1 MNIKLLNLIALSGLF
16 FVSCSNDDDNNNSNN
31 VDAPETYKFER
42 NGLTTVSYSGQTCRL
57 IMAGEIYD
65 AFKDTSKTVEDI
77 NNMFANGTG
86 FSEELC
92 SKNIRSKTASSATA
106 SSTVKPLFDAFIEET
121 VNDVFPRWNSPA
133 SIGNSGY
140 ITESNGNKRYVN
152 SKGLELDQA
161 FAKGLIGGL
170 CLDQITNNYLTVG
183 KLDVGNNTSDN
194 YNKVLNGDNN
204 YTTMEHYWDEGFGYL
219 YGLEADQEN
228 PTYSDNGDI
237 LLNKYAGKV
246 NGSDAG
252 QVNMSAVYD
261 AFIAGRTAI
270 VNNDYVKR
278 DLEAAKIKLHLDKII
293 AIRAAYYLEA
303 GAEIIANGDVR
314 PDAFHDLSE
323 GYGFVL
329 SLQFTDF
336 FNNAEVE
343 VLLDQ
348 LIEGDGFW
356 KVESSTLNTM
366 AQQIRTKSNI

>member
-1 MNIKLLNLIALSGLF
+1 MSIKLLNIIALSGLF
-16 FVSCSNDDDNNNSNN
+16 FVACINDDGNNNSNHM
-31 VDAPETYKFER
+31 DAPETYKFDR
-42 NGLTTVSYSGQTCRL
+42 NGLTTVSFSGQTCRL
-57 IMAGEIYD
+57 TMAGEIYD

-106 SSTVKPLFDAFIEET
+106 SSTVKPMFDAFIEET
-121 VNDVFPRWNSPA
+121 VNEVFPKWNSPA
-133 SIGNSGY
+133 SAGKSGY
-140 ITESNGNKRYVN
+140 ITESNGKKRYVN

-161 FAKGLIGGL
+161 FVKGLIGGL
-170 CLDQITNNYLTVG
+170 CLDQITNNYLTIG
-183 KLDVGNNTSDN
+183 KLDVGNNISDN
-194 YNKVLNGDNN
+194 DNEVLNGDNN

-228 PTYSDNGDI
+228 PTYSENGDI

-252 QVNMSAVYD
+252 QVDMSSVND

-270 VNNDYVKR
+270 VNNDYTKR
-278 DLEAAKIKLHLDKII
+278 DLEAAKIKLYLDKII

-303 GAEIIANGDVR
+303 AAEIIANGDAR

-336 FNNAEVE
+336 FYNAEVE

-348 LIEGDGFW
+348 LLKGDGFW
-356 KVESSTLNTM
+356 KVESITLNTM

>member
-1 MNIKLLNLIALSGLF
+1 MSIKLLNIIALSGLF
-16 FVSCSNDDDNNNSNN
+16 FVACTNDDGNNNSNHM
-31 VDAPETYKFER
+31 DAPETYKFDR
-42 NGLTTVSYSGQTCRL
+42 NGLTTVSFSGQTCRL
-57 IMAGEIYD
+57 TMAGEIYD
-65 AFKDTSKTVEDI
+65 ALKDTSKTVEDI

-106 SSTVKPLFDAFIEET
+106 SSTVKPMFDTFIEET
-121 VNDVFPRWNSPA
+121 VNEVFPKWNSPA
-133 SIGNSGY
+133 SAGKSGY
-140 ITESNGNKRYVN
+140 ITESNGKKRYVN

-161 FAKGLIGGL
+161 FVKGLIGGL
-170 CLDQITNNYLTVG
+170 CLDQITNNYLTIG
-183 KLDVGNNTSDN
+183 KLDVGNNISDN
-194 YNKVLNGDNN
+194 DNEVLNGDNN

-228 PTYSDNGDI
+228 PTYSENGDI

-252 QVNMSAVYD
+252 QVDMSSVND

-270 VNNDYVKR
+270 VNNDYTKR

-293 AIRAAYYLEA
+293 AIRAAYYIEA
-303 GAEIIANGDVR
+303 AAEIIANGDAR

-336 FNNAEVE
+336 FTNAEVE

-348 LIEGDGFW
+348 LLEGDGFW
-356 KVESSTLNTM
+356 KVESSTLNTI

>member
-1 MNIKLLNLIALSGLF
+1 MSIKLLNLISLTGLF
-16 FVSCSNDDDNNNSNN
+16 LVSCSNDDDNNNSNHID
-31 VDAPETYKFER
+31 VPETYKFER

-57 IMAGEIYD
+57 TMASEIYD

-133 SIGNSGY
+133 SNGNSGY
-140 ITESNGNKRYVN
+140 IIESNGKKRYVN

-161 FAKGLIGGL
+161 FVKGLIGGL

-183 KLDVGNNTSDN
+183 KLDVGNNISDN
-194 YNKVLNGDNN
+194 DNEVLNGDNN

-246 NGSDAG
+246 NGSDAD
-252 QVNMSAVYD
+252 QVDMSSVYD

-270 VNNDYVKR
+270 VNNDYTKR
-278 DLEAAKIKLHLDKII
+278 DLEAAKIKLYLDKII

-303 GAEIIANGDVR
+303 AAEIIANRDAR

-336 FNNAEVE
+336 FTNAEVE

-348 LIEGDGFW
+348 LLEGDGFW

>member
-1 MNIKLLNLIALSGLF
+1 MSIKLLNIIALSGLF
-16 FVSCSNDDDNNNSNN
+16 FVACINDDGNNNSNHM
-31 VDAPETYKFER
+31 DAPETYKFDR
-42 NGLTTVSYSGQTCRL
+42 NGLTTVSFSGQTCRL
-57 IMAGEIYD
+57 TMAGEIYD

-106 SSTVKPLFDAFIEET
+106 SSTVKPMFDAFIEET
-121 VNDVFPRWNSPA
+121 VNEVFPKWNSPA
-133 SIGNSGY
+133 SAGKSGY
-140 ITESNGNKRYVN
+140 ITESNGKKRYVN

-161 FAKGLIGGL
+161 FVKGLIGGL

-183 KLDVGNNTSDN
+183 KLDVGNNISDN
-194 YNKVLNGDNN
+194 DNEVLNGDNN

-228 PTYSDNGDI
+228 PTYSENGDI

-252 QVNMSAVYD
+252 QVDMSSVND

-270 VNNDYVKR
+270 VNNDYTKR
-278 DLEAAKIKLHLDKII
+278 DLEAAKIKLYLDKII

-303 GAEIIANGDVR
+303 AAEIIANGDAR

-336 FNNAEVE
+336 FYNAEVE

-348 LIEGDGFW
+348 LLKGDGFW
-356 KVESSTLNTM
+356 KVESITLNTM

>member
-1 MNIKLLNLIALSGLF
+1 MSIKLLNIIALSGLF
-16 FVSCSNDDDNNNSNN
+16 FVACINDDGNNNSNHM
-31 VDAPETYKFER
+31 DAPETYKFDR
-42 NGLTTVSYSGQTCRL
+42 NGLTTVSFSGQTCRL
-57 IMAGEIYD
+57 TMAGEIYD

-106 SSTVKPLFDAFIEET
+106 SSTVKPMFDAFIEET
-121 VNDVFPRWNSPA
+121 VNEVFPKWNSPA
-133 SIGNSGY
+133 SAGKSGY
-140 ITESNGNKRYVN
+140 ITESNGKKRYVN

-161 FAKGLIGGL
+161 FVKGLIGGL
-170 CLDQITNNYLTVG
+170 CLDQITNNYLTIG
-183 KLDVGNNTSDN
+183 KLDVGNNISDN
-194 YNKVLNGDNN
+194 DNEVLNGDNN

-252 QVNMSAVYD
+252 QVDMSSVND

-270 VNNDYVKR
+270 VNNDYTKR
-278 DLEAAKIKLHLDKII
+278 DLEAAKIKLYLDKII

-303 GAEIIANGDVR
+303 AAEIIANGDAR

-336 FNNAEVE
+336 FYNAEVE

-348 LIEGDGFW
+348 LLKGDGFW
-356 KVESSTLNTM
+356 KVESITLNTM

>member
-1 MNIKLLNLIALSGLF
+1 MSIKLLNIIALSGLF
-16 FVSCSNDDDNNNSNN
+16 FVACTNDDGNNNSNN
-31 VDAPETYKFER
+31 MDAPETYKFER
-42 NGLTTVSYSGQTCRL
+42 NGLTTVSFSGQTCRL
-57 IMAGEIYD
+57 TMAGEIYD
-65 AFKDTSKTVEDI
+65 ALKDTSKTVEDI

-106 SSTVKPLFDAFIEET
+106 SSTVKPMFDAFIEET
-121 VNDVFPRWNSPA
+121 VNEVFPKWNSPA
-133 SIGNSGY
+133 SAGKSGY
-140 ITESNGNKRYVN
+140 ITESNGKKRYVN

-161 FAKGLIGGL
+161 FVKGLIGGL

-183 KLDVGNNTSDN
+183 KLDVGNNISDN
-194 YNKVLNGDNN
+194 DNEVLNGDNN

-228 PTYSDNGDI
+228 PTYSENGDI

-252 QVNMSAVYD
+252 QVDMSSVND

-270 VNNDYVKR
+270 VNNDYTKR
-278 DLEAAKIKLHLDKII
+278 DLEAAKIKLYLDKII

-303 GAEIIANGDVR
+303 AAEIIANGDAR

-329 SLQFTDF
+329 SLQFTDLF
-336 FNNAEVE
+336 TNAEVE

-348 LIEGDGFW
+348 LLEGDGFW
-356 KVESSTLNTM
+356 KVESSTLNTI

>member
-1 MNIKLLNLIALSGLF
+1 MSIKLLNIIALSGLF
-16 FVSCSNDDDNNNSNN
+16 FVACINDDGNNNSNHM
-31 VDAPETYKFER
+31 DAPETYKFDR
-42 NGLTTVSYSGQTCRL
+42 NGLTTVSFSGQTCRL
-57 IMAGEIYD
+57 TMAGEIYD

-106 SSTVKPLFDAFIEET
+106 SSTVKPMFDAFIEET
-121 VNDVFPRWNSPA
+121 VNEVFPKWNSPA
-133 SIGNSGY
+133 SAGKSGY
-140 ITESNGNKRYVN
+140 ITESNGKKRYVN

-161 FAKGLIGGL
+161 FVKGLIGGL

-183 KLDVGNNTSDN
+183 KLDVGNNISDN
-194 YNKVLNGDNN
+194 DNEVLNGDNN

-228 PTYSDNGDI
+228 PTYSENGDI

-246 NGSDAG
+246 NGSDAD
-252 QVNMSAVYD
+252 QVDMSSVYD

-270 VNNDYVKR
+270 VNNDYTKR
-278 DLEAAKIKLHLDKII
+278 DLEAAKIKLYLDKII

-303 GAEIIANGDVR
+303 AAEIIANGDAR

-336 FNNAEVE
+336 FYNAEVE

-348 LIEGDGFW
+348 LLEGDGFW
-356 KVESSTLNTM
+356 KVESSTLNTI

>member
-1 MNIKLLNLIALSGLF
+1 MNIKILNLIALSGLF
-16 FVSCSNDDDNNNSNN
+16 FVSCTYDRNSDNLNHI
-31 VDAPETYKFER
+31 DAPETYKFER
-42 NGLTTVSYSGQTCRL
+42 NGLTTISYSGQTCRL
-57 IMAGEIYD
+57 TMAGEIYN
-65 AFKDTSKTVEDI
+65 AFKDTSKSIEDI

-86 FSEELC
+86 FSVELC

-140 ITESNGNKRYVN
+140 ITESNGKKRYVN

-161 FAKGLIGGL
+161 FIKGLIGGL

-183 KLDVGNNTSDN
+183 KLDVGNNISDN
-194 YNKVLNGDNN
+194 DNEVLNGDNN

-219 YGLEADQEN
+219 YGLEADTEK
-228 PTYSDNGDI
+228 PTYSDNGDV

-252 QVNMSAVYD
+252 QVNMLAVYD

-278 DLEAAKIKLHLDKII
+278 DLEAAKIKKALDEII

-303 GAEIIANGDVR
+303 GAEIIANGDAR

-323 GYGFVL
+323 GYGFIL

-336 FNNAEVE
+336 FTNTEVE
-343 VLLDQ
+343 VLLNQ
-348 LIEGDGFW
+348 LLEGDGFW
-356 KVESSTLNTM
+356 KVESSTLTTM

>member
-1 MNIKLLNLIALSGLF
+1 MSIKLLNLISLTGLF
-16 FVSCSNDDDNNNSNN
+16 LVSCSNDDDNNNSNHI
-31 VDAPETYKFER
+31 DAPETYKFER

-57 IMAGEIYD
+57 TMASEIYD

-140 ITESNGNKRYVN
+140 IIESNGKKRYVN

-161 FAKGLIGGL
+161 FVKGLIGGL

-183 KLDVGNNTSDN
+183 KLDVGNNISDN
-194 YNKVLNGDNN
+194 DNEVLNGDNN

-246 NGSDAG
+246 NGSDAD
-252 QVNMSAVYD
+252 QVDMSSVYD

-270 VNNDYVKR
+270 VNNDYTKR
-278 DLEAAKIKLHLDKII
+278 DLEAAKIKLYLDKII

-303 GAEIIANGDVR
+303 AAEIIANRDAR

-336 FNNAEVE
+336 FTNAEVE

-348 LIEGDGFW
+348 LLEGDGFW
-356 KVESSTLNTM
+356 KVESNTLNTM

>member
-1 MNIKLLNLIALSGLF
+1 MNIKLLNIIALSGLV
-16 FVSCSNDDDNNNSNN
+16 FVGCSYERNNDNSNN
-31 VDAPETYKFER
+31 IDAPETYKFER
-42 NGLTTVSYSGQTCRL
+42 NGLTTISYSGQTCRL
-57 IMAGEIYD
+57 TMASEIYD

-77 NNMFANGTG
+77 NNMFANGAG

-121 VNDVFPRWNSPA
+121 VSDVFPRWNSPA

-140 ITESNGNKRYVN
+140 ITESNGKKRYVN

-161 FAKGLIGGL
+161 FVKGLIGGL

-183 KLDVGNNTSDN
+183 KLDVGNNISDN
-194 YNKVLNGDNN
+194 DNELLDGDNN

-219 YGLEADQEN
+219 YGLEADPEN

-252 QVNMSAVYD
+252 QVDMSAVYD

-278 DLEAAKIKLHLDKII
+278 DLEAAKIKKALDEII

-303 GAEIIANGDVR
+303 GAEIIANGDAR

-323 GYGFVL
+323 GYGFIL

-336 FNNAEVE
+336 FTNAEVE
-343 VLLDQ
+343 VLLNQ
-348 LIEGDGFW
+348 LLEGDGFW
-356 KVESSTLNTM
+356 KVESSTLTTM

>member
-1 MNIKLLNLIALSGLF
+1 MSIKLLNIIALSGLF
-16 FVSCSNDDDNNNSNN
+16 FVACTNDDGNNNSNN
-31 VDAPETYKFER
+31 MDAPETYKFER
-42 NGLTTVSYSGQTCRL
+42 NGLTTVSFSGQTCRL
-57 IMAGEIYD
+57 TMAGEIYD

-106 SSTVKPLFDAFIEET
+106 SSTVKPMFDAFIEET
-121 VNDVFPRWNSPA
+121 VNEVFPKWNSPA
-133 SIGNSGY
+133 SAGKSGY
-140 ITESNGNKRYVN
+140 ITESNGKKRYVN

-161 FAKGLIGGL
+161 FVKGLIGGL

-183 KLDVGNNTSDN
+183 KLDVGNNISDN
-194 YNKVLNGDNN
+194 DNEVLNGDNN

-228 PTYSDNGDI
+228 PTYSENGDI

-252 QVNMSAVYD
+252 QVDMSSVND

-270 VNNDYVKR
+270 VNNDYTKR
-278 DLEAAKIKLHLDKII
+278 DLEAAKIKLYLDKII

-303 GAEIIANGDVR
+303 AAEIIANGDAR

-329 SLQFTDF
+329 SLQFTDLF
-336 FNNAEVE
+336 TNAEVE

-348 LIEGDGFW
+348 LLEGDGFW
-356 KVESSTLNTM
+356 KVESSTLNTI

>member
-1 MNIKLLNLIALSGLF
+1 MNVKLLNVITLSGLLF
-16 FVSCSNDDDNNNSNN
+16 FNCSYDRNNENSNHI
-31 VDAPETYKFER
+31 DAPETYMFER
-42 NGLTTVSYSGQTCRL
+42 NGITTISYSGQTCRL
-57 IMAGEIYD
+57 NMAGEIYD

-86 FSEELC
+86 FSVELC

-140 ITESNGNKRYVN
+140 ITESNGKKRYVN

-161 FAKGLIGGL
+161 FIKGLIGGL

-183 KLDVGNNTSDN
+183 KLDVGNNISDN
-194 YNKVLNGDNN
+194 DNEVLDGDNN

-219 YGLEADQEN
+219 YGLEADQKN
-228 PTYSDNGDI
+228 PTYSDNGDV

-246 NGSDAG
+246 NGSDTG
-252 QVNMSAVYD
+252 QVDMSAVYD

-278 DLEAAKIKLHLDKII
+278 DLEAAKIKKALNEII

-303 GAEIIANGDVR
+303 GAEIIANGDAR

-336 FNNAEVE
+336 FTNAEVE
-343 VLLDQ
+343 ILLDQ
-348 LIEGDGFW
+348 LLEGDGFW

-366 AQQIRTKSNI
+366 AHQIRIKSNI

>member
-1 MNIKLLNLIALSGLF
+1 MSIKLLNIIALSGLF
-16 FVSCSNDDDNNNSNN
+16 FVACTNDDGNNNSNN
-31 VDAPETYKFER
+31 MDAPETYKFER
-42 NGLTTVSYSGQTCRL
+42 NGLTTVSFSGQTCRL
-57 IMAGEIYD
+57 TMAGEIYD
-65 AFKDTSKTVEDI
+65 ALKDTSKTVEDI

-106 SSTVKPLFDAFIEET
+106 SSTVKPMFDAFIEET
-121 VNDVFPRWNSPA
+121 VNEVFPKWNSPA
-133 SIGNSGY
+133 SAGKSGY
-140 ITESNGNKRYVN
+140 ITESNGKKRYVN

-161 FAKGLIGGL
+161 FVKGLIGGL

-183 KLDVGNNTSDN
+183 KLDVGNNISDN
-194 YNKVLNGDNN
+194 DNEVLNGDNN

-228 PTYSDNGDI
+228 PTYSENGDI

-252 QVNMSAVYD
+252 QVDMSSVND

-270 VNNDYVKR
+270 VNNDYTKR

-303 GAEIIANGDVR
+303 AAEIIANGDAR

-329 SLQFTDF
+329 SLQFTDLVT
-336 FNNAEVE
+336 NAEVE

-348 LIEGDGFW
+348 LLEGDGFW
-356 KVESSTLNTM
+356 KVESSTLNTI

>member
-1 MNIKLLNLIALSGLF
+1 M
-16 FVSCSNDDDNNNSNN
+16 
-31 VDAPETYKFER
+31 DAPETYKFDR
-42 NGLTTVSYSGQTCRL
+42 NGLTTVSFSGQTCRL
-57 IMAGEIYD
+57 TMAGEIYD

-106 SSTVKPLFDAFIEET
+106 SSTVKPMFDAFIEET
-121 VNDVFPRWNSPA
+121 VNEVFPKWNSPA
-133 SIGNSGY
+133 SAGKSGY
-140 ITESNGNKRYVN
+140 ITESNGKKRYVN

-161 FAKGLIGGL
+161 FVKGLIGGL

-183 KLDVGNNTSDN
+183 KLDVGNNISDN
-194 YNKVLNGDNN
+194 DNEVLNGDNN

-246 NGSDAG
+246 NGSDAD
-252 QVNMSAVYD
+252 QVDMSSVYD

-270 VNNDYVKR
+270 VNNDYTKR
-278 DLEAAKIKLHLDKII
+278 DLEAAKIKLYLDKII

-303 GAEIIANGDVR
+303 AAEIIANGDAR

-336 FNNAEVE
+336 FYNAEVE

-348 LIEGDGFW
+348 LLKGDGFW
-356 KVESSTLNTM
+356 KVESSTLNTI

>member
-1 MNIKLLNLIALSGLF
+1 MSIKLLNLISLTGLF
-16 FVSCSNDDDNNNSNN
+16 LVSCSNDDDNNNSNHID
-31 VDAPETYKFER
+31 VPETYKFER

-57 IMAGEIYD
+57 TMASEIYD

-140 ITESNGNKRYVN
+140 IIESNGKKRYVN

-161 FAKGLIGGL
+161 FVKGLIGGL

-183 KLDVGNNTSDN
+183 KLDVGNNISDN
-194 YNKVLNGDNN
+194 DNEVLNGDNN

-246 NGSDAG
+246 NGSDAD
-252 QVNMSAVYD
+252 QVDMSSVYD

-270 VNNDYVKR
+270 VNNDYTKR
-278 DLEAAKIKLHLDKII
+278 DLEAAKIKLYLDKII

-303 GAEIIANGDVR
+303 AAEIIANRDAR

-336 FNNAEVE
+336 FTNAEVE

-348 LIEGDGFW
+348 LLEGDGFW
-356 KVESSTLNTM
+356 KVESNTLNTM